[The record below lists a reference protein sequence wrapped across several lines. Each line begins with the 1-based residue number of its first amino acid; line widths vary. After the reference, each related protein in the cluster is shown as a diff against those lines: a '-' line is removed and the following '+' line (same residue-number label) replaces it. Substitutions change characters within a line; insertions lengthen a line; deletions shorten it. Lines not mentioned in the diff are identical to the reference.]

1 MDIIG
6 IMYAPTGETI
16 KDEEGNDLPVMAAL
30 PGWHVN
36 TPEPVEAFA
45 DKEVTPNS
53 PSRVYAG
60 HETFFYVFADEAE
73 FTSMATEAGL
83 IQNEITPEVQDA

>member
-6 IMYAPTGETI
+6 IMYAPTGETTT
-16 KDEEGNDLPVMAAL
+16 DDEGNVTPVMAQVD
-30 PGWHVN
+30 GYHVN

-45 DKEVTPNS
+45 DKQVTPNS

-73 FTSMATEAGL
+73 FTTIATEAGL
-83 IQNEITPEVQDA
+83 IQPAEVSQ

>member
-45 DKEVTPNS
+45 DKQVTPSS

-73 FTSMATEAGL
+73 FTSMAIEAGL
-83 IQNEITPEVQDA
+83 IQVEVEPEVSQ